1 MQTAAHLPRSSSPR
15 LQPRRSE
22 RATRFSTAH
31 PKQCSRWSWSRSRS
45 RRVRS
50 PAGNRDADLLSALG
64 AQLSSQVRRTSW
76 GSACWPHASLDRVAD
91 EIVVEEE
98 ATTRTE
104 KEKKSGGSDRLSVCL
119 SVSLSLSFP
128 PFPDQGK
135 QGLDG
140 IASLAR
146 RLATVVGADGPPES
160 FPPKPASLQYDCA
173 LEFLGDPLA
182 VSSSSSS
189 SISSNRRRVPRRQ
202 GRLNRALD

>member
-1 MQTAAHLPRSSSPR
+1 MKSWWKKKQQQEQKRKRRAAAAIDS
-15 LQPRRSE
+15 
-22 RATRFSTAH
+22 
-31 PKQCSRWSWSRSRS
+31 
-45 RRVRS
+45 
-50 PAGNRDADLLSALG
+50 
-64 AQLSSQVRRTSW
+64 
-76 GSACWPHASLDRVAD
+76 
-91 EIVVEEE
+91 
-98 ATTRTE
+98 
-104 KEKKSGGSDRLSVCL
+104 LSVCL

>member
-31 PKQCSRWSWSRSRS
+31 PKQCSHWSWSRSRSRS

-76 GSACWPHASLDRVAD
+76 GGACWPHASLDRVAD

-119 SVSLSLSFP
+119 SVCLSLSLLPSFSRSR
-128 PFPDQGK
+128 K
-135 QGLDG
+135 AGLGWHRVSRAATCDG
-140 IASLAR
+140 GGSRWSARVLSAQACKLA
-146 RLATVVGADGPPES
+146 
-160 FPPKPASLQYDCA
+160 
-173 LEFLGDPLA
+173 
-182 VSSSSSS
+182 
-189 SISSNRRRVPRRQ
+189 I
-202 GRLNRALD
+202 